1 MSSYNLFLFFFLISL
16 HLKEAGGSPL
26 LGLGG
31 FVAGTGGEKSF
42 PILMFEIK
50 IYIACFFFMLS
61 TKRNNILDR
70 FNPTIFELFDPLKRL
85 NLIEDCRWRRSQ
97 KLQIES
103 WLESWASEVLICC
116 KIIPSLSGKAFL
128 IIKYYWFCNKEK
140 QISCTYIHAHLN
152 TFYEYKGWH
161 FFVIFHQIFNFK
173 FADYLGMGTETK
185 EETETPSS
193 VCFEEEK
200 NL

>member
-1 MSSYNLFLFFFLISL
+1 MFLVFVLISP

-70 FNPTIFELFDPLKRL
+70 FNPTIFELFNPLKRL
-85 NLIEDCRWRRSQ
+85 NLIEDCR
-97 KLQIES
+97 
-103 WLESWASEVLICC
+103 
-116 KIIPSLSGKAFL
+116 
-128 IIKYYWFCNKEK
+128 
-140 QISCTYIHAHLN
+140 
-152 TFYEYKGWH
+152 
-161 FFVIFHQIFNFK
+161 
-173 FADYLGMGTETK
+173 
-185 EETETPSS
+185 
-193 VCFEEEK
+193 
-200 NL
+200 

>member
-1 MSSYNLFLFFFLISL
+1 M
-16 HLKEAGGSPL
+16 
-26 LGLGG
+26 
-31 FVAGTGGEKSF
+31 
-42 PILMFEIK
+42 
-50 IYIACFFFMLS
+50 FFFMLS

-70 FNPTIFELFDPLKRL
+70 FNPTIFELFNPLKRL

-128 IIKYYWFCNKEK
+128 LIKYYWFWEK
-140 QISCTYIHAHLN
+140 TNSIYIVC
-152 TFYEYKGWH
+152 FYIKYKGWH
-161 FFVIFHQIFNFK
+161 YWFLSSFFFFNFK
-173 FADYLGMGTETK
+173 FVDYLGMGTETK

-200 NL
+200 KLIGWTYDVCLFLSEDR